1 LESITLANNIA
12 ELIFNK
18 KGYGVKILDLK
29 EVATFTDYF
38 VICSADSDTQ
48 VKAIADEIDK
58 SLRDSGLRSWHKEG
72 YRALNWVLI
81 DYVDVVRGYCK
92 KLYKTREE
100 YERLNLPE
108 KVKELNGEIA
118 IVEEYL
124 PKQLSE
130 DEIRKIVKETVE
142 TNKFTAKEMG
152 LAMKQIMS
160 KCGSVADGKK
170 VQMILKEMLSC

>member
-1 LESITLANNIA
+1 MESNTLANNIA

-18 KGYGVKILDLK
+18 KGYNVKILDLK

-81 DYVDVVRGYCK
+81 DYVDVVVHVFK
-92 KLYKTREE
+92 KDMREFYNLEKLWGDAPVIEVEDPALKKAEPVKEKKTVRKTR
-100 YERLNLPE
+100 
-108 KVKELNGEIA
+108 
-118 IVEEYL
+118 
-124 PKQLSE
+124 
-130 DEIRKIVKETVE
+130 
-142 TNKFTAKEMG
+142 TAK
-152 LAMKQIMS
+152 K
-160 KCGSVADGKK
+160 
-170 VQMILKEMLSC
+170 